1 MNLSPV
7 VDAEKWRND
16 HADKPIVEFIH
27 VSFASGGHTVLDDIS
42 FKINRGETKIL
53 LGPSGSGKSVL
64 LKLTD
69 GLLTP
74 DDGTV
79 RVFGKDL
86 ASLQQA
92 ELFALR
98 QNVGIVFQDGALF
111 DSLSVRDNVAYQLI
125 ENKIPQ
131 QEIESRVL
139 DVLRFVDLE
148 DKINAFPPELSGG
161 MQRRVA
167 VARAIIG
174 KPDLLLYDSPTGGL
188 DPVTSETIMEL
199 VIKQR
204 DVRGSSS
211 LLITE
216 RLQDAFL
223 CPTHRFDQGSGK
235 LIRLPDGQEDKNT
248 TFLVLNNGKF
258 LFDGSTLDLVHSS
271 DRYIRSFLDLPN

>member
-1 MNLSPV
+1 MNLSPI

-27 VSFASGGHTVLDDIS
+27 VSFTSGGHTVLDDIS
-42 FKINRGETKIL
+42 FKVSSGETRIL
-53 LGPSGSGKSVL
+53 LGRSGSGKSVL

-69 GLLTP
+69 GLLAP
-74 DDGTV
+74 DSGTI

-86 ASLQQA
+86 AALHQP

-98 QNVGIVFQDGALF
+98 QNIGIVFQDGALF
-111 DSLSVRDNVAYQLI
+111 DSLSVRDNVAYQLL

-131 QEIESRVL
+131 QEIESRVV

-167 VARAIIG
+167 VARAIVNE
-174 KPDLLLYDSPTGGL
+174 PELLLYDSPTGGL
-188 DPVTSETIMEL
+188 DPVTSESIMEL

-216 RLQDAFL
+216 RLQDAFI
-223 CPTHRFDQGSGK
+223 CATHRFDHVSGK
-235 LIRLPDGQEDKNT
+235 LIKLPDGQEDKNT
-248 TFLVLNNGKF
+248 TYLVLNNGKI
-258 LFDGSTLDLVHSS
+258 LFDGSTLDLVHSK
-271 DRYIRSFLDLPN
+271 DRFIRSFLDLTL

>member
-27 VSFASGGHTVLDDIS
+27 VSFGSGGHTVLDDIS
-42 FKINRGETKIL
+42 FKINRGETNIL
-53 LGPSGSGKSVL
+53 LGPSGSGKSIL

-74 DDGTV
+74 DDGTI

-86 ASLQQA
+86 TSLQQA

-148 DKINAFPPELSGG
+148 DKINAFHLNYREECSAEWP
-161 MQRRVA
+161 
-167 VARAIIG
+167 
-174 KPDLLLYDSPTGGL
+174 LLAPSSANPTCFSMTL
-188 DPVTSETIMEL
+188 
-199 VIKQR
+199 
-204 DVRGSSS
+204 
-211 LLITE
+211 
-216 RLQDAFL
+216 RLAD
-223 CPTHRFDQGSGK
+223 
-235 LIRLPDGQEDKNT
+235 
-248 TFLVLNNGKF
+248 
-258 LFDGSTLDLVHSS
+258 
-271 DRYIRSFLDLPN
+271 